1 MINADFRSGLFAHI
15 FHPDIFVFLAKSA
28 IPSHKL
34 WGLFF
39 SIRSSRSMSFR
50 LIASAT
56 VRSTC
61 RFSPLFLAFSAP
73 LS

>member
-1 MINADFRSGLFAHI
+1 
-15 FHPDIFVFLAKSA
+15 
-28 IPSHKL
+28 
-34 WGLFF
+34 
-39 SIRSSRSMSFR
+39 MSFR